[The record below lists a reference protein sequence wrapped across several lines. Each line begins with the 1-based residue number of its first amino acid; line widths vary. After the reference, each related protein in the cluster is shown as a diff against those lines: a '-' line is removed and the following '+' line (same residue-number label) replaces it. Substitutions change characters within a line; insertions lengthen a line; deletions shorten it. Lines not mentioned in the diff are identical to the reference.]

1 VREEESAEGQ
11 SPLVAA
17 AMSGVDMAALGYV
30 ARRPVREEESA
41 EGQSP
46 LVAAAMSGVD
56 MAALGYVARRPVRE
70 EESAEVERSPPPTRP
85 VDTIPA
91 ESPTVLWR
99 VHTRRRRVG
108 PCHLGRWLVD
118 VVECVP
124 PA

>member
-56 MAALGYVARRPVRE
+56 MAALGYVARRRL
-70 EESAEVERSPPPTRP
+70 SPQPASR
-85 VDTIPA
+85 VD
-91 ESPTVLWR
+91 L
-99 VHTRRRRVG
+99 VG
-108 PCHLGRWLVD
+108 SRGRWKGPHPRPDQLIPFQLNPLPCYGVFTRAAAELVPATW
-118 VVECVP
+118 VVG
-124 PA
+124 